1 MDRMERSLNVKA
13 VAEATLASEASA
25 AETLAIMEDVEMLGR
40 AARGEADAKEKTSKK
55 KPSAKKKS
63 S

>member
-40 AARGEADAKEKTSKK
+40 AARKSDAKEAASKK
-55 KPSAKKKS
+55 KPSMKKKS